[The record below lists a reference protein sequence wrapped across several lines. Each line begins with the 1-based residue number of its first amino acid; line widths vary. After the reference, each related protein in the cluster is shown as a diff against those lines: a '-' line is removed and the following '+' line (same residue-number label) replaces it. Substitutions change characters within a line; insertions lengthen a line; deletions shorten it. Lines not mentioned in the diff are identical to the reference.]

1 MIKTL
6 YLIALGATNLSLLNT
21 LGLLL
26 IETVELKWFL
36 SFEDTLKPTSLKLD
50 SHFSSNCYKTTALD
64 LQHFC
69 NHTKAHGY
77 IVRMTACQSLETNK
91 SRLAKRRFIT

>member
-1 MIKTL
+1 MVFIIRRCVKAALPQAGPQAVTPSWTATFLATVIKP
-6 YLIALGATNLSLLNT
+6 
-21 LGLLL
+21 
-26 IETVELKWFL
+26 F
-36 SFEDTLKPTSLKLD
+36 
-50 SHFSSNCYKTTALD
+50 ALD